1 MEQIRYVKIP
11 LAETRAEPDQHV
23 EYALNV
29 QGPVRSWT
37 VWHRYNDFLAL
48 AYELEREF
56 PGTATPATLPPKTL
70 SSWFAKVAAGGSS
83 SASSSNLEFI
93 EERRRSLERYIQGM
107 IMSDDDQWRMS
118 RALQRF
124 LAPAGK
130 GSKYLA
136 DKNGLSSIG
145 GTGSEAGSVD
155 SEVGGWVTAGSW
167 LNDQRDAEQIVRDVR
182 QSILRRENAL
192 TRNEVSVSHQCL
204 LQAKRQLTHLGRTLK
219 ALEQGL
225 EQISSTLAA
234 GELLRRQDM
243 LMRLSEEKAN
253 LTQMVLGPGVVSGG
267 SDRAA
272 LLSGATTAGNNSTR
286 LIGRAGGGNT
296 LASAN
301 GGSYSMPGAMPVRT
315 HNLGE
320 QGPSQPRSRR
330 IFGNSNPPQET
341 NETRGLD
348 SQGLLQ
354 MQTERM
360 REQDLVAAEFSAL
373 LRRQRE
379 MGETIGNELDLQ
391 NQLLTELDQD
401 MDRTGNKLAAAR
413 RQANKL

>member
-11 LAETRAEPDQHV
+11 LAETRTEPDHHV

-37 VWHRYNDFLAL
+37 VWHRYNDFLTL

-56 PGTATPATLPPKTL
+56 PGTTTPATLPPKTL
-70 SSWFAKVAAGGSS
+70 SSWFAKVTAGDN
-83 SASSSNLEFI
+83 SSNLEFI
-93 EERRRSLERYIQGM
+93 EERRHSLERYIQGM
-107 IMSDDDQWRMS
+107 IMSDDDRWRTS
-118 RALQRF
+118 KALQRF

-136 DKNGLSSIG
+136 GKNGPSSIG
-145 GTGSEAGSVD
+145 GTASETGSID
-155 SEVGGWVTAGSW
+155 SDMGWVTAGSW
-167 LNDQRDAEQIVRDVR
+167 LNDQRDAEQIIRDVR
-182 QSILRRENAL
+182 QSLLRRENAL

-204 LQAKRQLTHLGRTLK
+204 SQAKRQLTDLGRTLK

-225 EQISSTLAA
+225 EQISSSLAA

-243 LMRLSEEKAN
+243 LMRLNEEKAN
-253 LTQMVLGPGVVSGG
+253 LTQLVLGPGVVSGG

-272 LLSGATTAGNNSTR
+272 LLSGASTANNNTR
-286 LIGRAGGGNT
+286 LIGRAGGSNT
-296 LASAN
+296 TATGN
-301 GGSYSMPGAMPVRT
+301 GGSYNMPGAMPVRT
-315 HNLGE
+315 HKLDE
-320 QGPSQPRSRR
+320 QGTPQPRSRR

-341 NETRGLD
+341 NQTRGLD

-354 MQTERM
+354 LQTERM
-360 REQDLVAAEFSAL
+360 REQDLVAVEFSAL

-401 MDRTGNKLAAAR
+401 MDRTGSKLAAAR

>member
-11 LAETRAEPDQHV
+11 LAETRTKPDHHV

-48 AYELEREF
+48 AYDLEREF
-56 PGTATPATLPPKTL
+56 PGTATPTALPPKTL
-70 SSWFAKVAAGGSS
+70 SSWFAKVAVGGGGSS
-83 SASSSNLEFI
+83 NSNLEFI
-93 EERRRSLERYIQGM
+93 EERRHSLERYIQGM
-107 IMSDDDQWRMS
+107 IMSDDDRWRTS

-130 GSKYLA
+130 ASKYLA
-136 DKNGLSSIG
+136 GKNGPSNISG
-145 GTGSEAGSVD
+145 AASEAGSVD
-155 SEVGGWVTAGSW
+155 SDVGWITAGSW
-167 LNDQRDAEQIVRDVR
+167 LNDQRDAEQIIRDVR

-192 TRNEVSVSHQCL
+192 SRNEVSVSHQCL
-204 LQAKRQLTHLGRTLK
+204 LQAKRQLTDLGRTLK

-253 LTQMVLGPGVVSGG
+253 LTQLVLGPGVVSGG

-272 LLSGATTAGNNSTR
+272 LLSGATTASNNNTR
-286 LIGRAGGGNT
+286 LIGRAGGGNST
-296 LASAN
+296 AAAS
-301 GGSYSMPGAMPVRT
+301 GGSYNMPGAMPVRT
-315 HNLGE
+315 HKLGE
-320 QGPSQPRSRR
+320 QGAPPPRSRR

-354 MQTERM
+354 LQTERM

-379 MGETIGNELDLQ
+379 MGETIGSELDLQ

-401 MDRTGNKLAAAR
+401 VDRTSNKLAAAR